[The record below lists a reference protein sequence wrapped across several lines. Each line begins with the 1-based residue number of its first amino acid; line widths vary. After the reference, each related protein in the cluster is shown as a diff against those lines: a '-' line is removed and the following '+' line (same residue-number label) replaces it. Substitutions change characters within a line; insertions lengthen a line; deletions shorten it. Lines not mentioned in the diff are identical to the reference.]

1 VASLLPGDGS
11 ERWFN
16 WVVRHRASGA
26 AVGTVQSPVTSH
38 DGVPGAD
45 VAWVIASAHQHRGYA
60 REAAA
65 AMAAWLRQQG
75 ADVITAYVHPDHEA
89 SWLSAV
95 HSD

>member
-1 VASLLPGDGS
+1 M
-11 ERWFN
+11 
-16 WVVRHRASGA
+16 
-26 AVGTVQSPVTSH
+26 QSTVTSH

-45 VAWVIASAHQHRGYA
+45 VAWVIASAHQRHGYA

-89 SWLSAV
+89 SMAVARALGLSPTSV
-95 HSD
+95 IVDGEVRWVN